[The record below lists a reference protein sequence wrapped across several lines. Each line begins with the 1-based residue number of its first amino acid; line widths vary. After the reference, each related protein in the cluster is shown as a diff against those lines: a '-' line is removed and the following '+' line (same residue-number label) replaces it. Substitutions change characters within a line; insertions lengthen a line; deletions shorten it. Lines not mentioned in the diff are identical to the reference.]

1 MGRQYTTHDDRLS
14 DDGDD
19 DDETSR
25 STHDITNEASKGHKG
40 SGEDSDAQRAWNVP
54 DDEWEWSD
62 EEPASSS
69 THSKG
74 SRVASAPSRSRHG
87 NTLAVPSKGPTGLGL
102 STSGSDQHDS
112 TGSRSS
118 NASSRSSS
126 AGASSL
132 KRTPVP
138 DSSASK
144 PMERSTAS
152 HPLSVAQDL
161 SISIC
166 DSGHYIACASKKMF
180 AILQR
185 QPSPVSSRSPTPNQH
200 QERGSFHSNQ
210 EWVLVGQGSG
220 LDSPLYV
227 LFTLRFAGVQLK
239 ALYCNRETN
248 DTTDLCHCT
257 TATLSRQ
264 CCACHSTSRGPI
276 EGRVSKWIAMHYRSY
291 ST

>member
-25 STHDITNEASKGHKG
+25 STHDIANEATKGYKG
-40 SGEDSDAQRAWNVP
+40 SGEDSDGQRAWNVP

-62 EEPASSS
+62 EEPASS
-69 THSKG
+69 THSKA
-74 SRVASAPSRSRHG
+74 SRAAAAPARSRHG

-112 TGSRSS
+112 IGSRSS

-126 AGASSL
+126 AGASGP
-132 KRTPVP
+132 KRTPV
-138 DSSASK
+138 SETSASN
-144 PMERSTAS
+144 PVGSLTTS

-161 SISIC
+161 RISIC

-185 QPSPVSSRSPTPNQH
+185 QPSSVASRSPTPNQP
-200 QERGSFHSNQ
+200 QERGSPYSNQ

-227 LFTLRFAGVQLK
+227 LSTLRFAGVQLK
-239 ALYCNRETN
+239 AL
-248 DTTDLCHCT
+248 
-257 TATLSRQ
+257 
-264 CCACHSTSRGPI
+264 
-276 EGRVSKWIAMHYRSY
+276 
-291 ST
+291 

>member
-1 MGRQYTTHDDRLS
+1 MLPVRIDSKQEEEALGRQYTTHDDRLS

-25 STHDITNEASKGHKG
+25 STHDIANEAGKGHKG
-40 SGEDSDAQRAWNVP
+40 FGEDSDAQRAWNVP

-62 EEPASSS
+62 EEPTSM
-69 THSKG
+69 HSKA
-74 SRVASAPSRSRHG
+74 SRTAAAPARSRHG

-102 STSGSDQHDS
+102 LTSGSDQRDN

-118 NASSRSSS
+118 SASSRSSY
-126 AGASSL
+126 AGASGP

-138 DSSASK
+138 DTSASK
-144 PMERSTAS
+144 HVESSTAS

-161 SISIC
+161 RISIC
-166 DSGHYIACASKKMF
+166 DSGHYMACASKKMF

-185 QPSPVSSRSPTPNQH
+185 QPSSVASRSPTPTQPR
-200 QERGSFHSNQ
+200 ERGSPRSNQ

-239 ALYCNRETN
+239 AL
-248 DTTDLCHCT
+248 
-257 TATLSRQ
+257 
-264 CCACHSTSRGPI
+264 
-276 EGRVSKWIAMHYRSY
+276 
-291 ST
+291 